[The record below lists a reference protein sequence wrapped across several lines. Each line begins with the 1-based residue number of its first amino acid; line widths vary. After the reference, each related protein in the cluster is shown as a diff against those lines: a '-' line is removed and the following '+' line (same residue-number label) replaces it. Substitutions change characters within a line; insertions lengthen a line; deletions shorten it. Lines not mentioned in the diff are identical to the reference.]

1 LDIVLTAAREG
12 LLFGIMALGVFL
24 TFRVLNFADLTV
36 DGTFALGAAVYAAVV
51 TAGGSVWAGVVL
63 ALFAGFVAGGVTGLL
78 HTKAGITGLLSGI
91 LTMIALYSINLRVMG
106 RPNVPLLNT
115 RGILGV
121 LEPLGLSPD
130 TSAWIVMIMFAAAV
144 LGTVTWLF
152 RTKFGYLL
160 RATGDNRQM
169 VISLGVNPDRME
181 VWGLALSNAFVALS
195 GALVAQYQGFA
206 DVGMGIGTII
216 AGLAAVIIGEVFV
229 GAKAMGWLLLGV
241 FLGTFIYR
249 LSIGLALVLGF
260 EPTDLKLLTAVIVFL
275 ALTLPSIRKKV
286 RLS

>member
-1 LDIVLTAAREG
+1 
-12 LLFGIMALGVFL
+12 
-24 TFRVLNFADLTV
+24 
-36 DGTFALGAAVYAAVV
+36 
-51 TAGGSVWAGVVL
+51 
-63 ALFAGFVAGGVTGLL
+63 
-78 HTKAGITGLLSGI
+78 
-91 LTMIALYSINLRVMG
+91 MIALYSINLRVMG

-130 TSAWIVMIMFAAAV
+130 ASAWIVMIVFAAAG
-144 LGTVTWLF
+144 LGGLTWLF

-229 GAKAMGWLLLGV
+229 GAKSMGWLLLGV
-241 FLGTFIYR
+241 FLGTFMYR

-260 EPTDLKLLTAVIVFL
+260 EPTDLKLLTAIIVFL